1 MTSVGRV
8 AVLGEQPRVQ
18 GFALAGALVL
28 VADDAAAARSRWD
41 ALPADVPVVVLT
53 PAAAEALRD
62 QLPDAARLTVVM
74 PP

>member
-1 MTSVGRV
+1 MTPVGRV
-8 AVLGEQPRVQ
+8 AVLGELYRVQ

-28 VADDAAAARSRWD
+28 VAADDDDVRSRWA

-53 PAAAEALRD
+53 PAAASALADR
-62 QLPDAARLTVVM
+62 LPDPARLTVVM